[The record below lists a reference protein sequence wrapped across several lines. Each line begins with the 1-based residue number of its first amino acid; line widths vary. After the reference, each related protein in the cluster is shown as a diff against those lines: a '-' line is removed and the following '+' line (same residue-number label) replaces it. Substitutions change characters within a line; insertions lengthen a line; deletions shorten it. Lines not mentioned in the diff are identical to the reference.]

1 MKQEP
6 FVLDLAAGTY
16 YFCACGKSKNLP
28 YCDGSH
34 KGSDF
39 TPYQVE
45 LKEAKKVGICRCGK
59 SKNRPFCDGTH
70 LTIK

>member
-6 FVLDLAAGTY
+6 FVVDLEPGTY
-16 YFCACGKSKNLP
+16 YFCACGKSGNPP

-34 KGSDF
+34 QGTDF
-39 TPYQVE
+39 SPYQVE
-45 LKEAKKVGICRCGK
+45 LKEAKKLGLCRCRQ

-70 LTIK
+70 LTLD